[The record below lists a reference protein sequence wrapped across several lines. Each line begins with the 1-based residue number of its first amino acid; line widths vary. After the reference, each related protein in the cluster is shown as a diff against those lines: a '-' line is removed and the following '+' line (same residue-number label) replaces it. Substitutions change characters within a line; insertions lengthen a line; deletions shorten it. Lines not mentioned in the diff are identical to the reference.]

1 MFVWAFFIKKKFES
15 LCLPFFLHQTAFF
28 FLHSKVINAGSN
40 SNITR
45 LYPSTMTYQRISS
58 RQSLTRRMRC
68 LLLAAWLLLPLVASQ
83 DEKTLL
89 VKFYD
94 STGGDDWTTNTNW
107 NSKERICSWFGVIC
121 EGGDTETSG
130 VVQIILKENNLNGAI
145 PPDLWRL
152 PKLTRLSVGKNS
164 ISSAGFEGLDTD
176 DPQSSPRSPIE
187 QLEISENHLT
197 EITGIGHAHSTLKAF
212 NINKNQIDSA
222 LPVEF
227 YDLTN
232 LETMYIAFN
241 QITGTLPALIGKLSR
256 LTELYAFDNAMTGSI
271 PSEIGLLGIC
281 QILGL
286 GHNAFTGSLPT
297 EINEMVNI
305 RDLSIHHATGDKAG
319 VGLSG
324 PVPTFGDMPFLK
336 LLFLD
341 GNSLSGTIPSDFLRH
356 NKYTNAQVSVGLARN
371 NLTGIVPKSLERFE
385 SLTIYLVGNRIDEI
399 PPELCDLGGWMGGGV
414 EEYNCDA
421 ILCGKNTYSEQGR
434 SVNDDDI
441 CQSCNDDYQ
450 YLGATTCSTAPS
462 QREPWRILAGFYLA
476 LTGDKWEVKDGWEII
491 ETFNEN
497 GLPEN
502 SDVEVDVCNGWYG
515 VICDGGEITEI
526 SLPQNGLFG
535 TIPDSIFALPSLQVF
550 DISGNNV
557 QITDFKA
564 ATEAKNLTS
573 LVLSNV
579 KVQKLEGIGGIEG
592 LRLLYLD
599 GLDTK
604 GPLPDELFDLT
615 NLRILHLQHG
625 SFSGPLPSGVGQLSN
640 LELWVYYLF

>member
-1 MFVWAFFIKKKFES
+1 
-15 LCLPFFLHQTAFF
+15 
-28 FLHSKVINAGSN
+28 
-40 SNITR
+40 
-45 LYPSTMTYQRISS
+45 MTHQRISS
-58 RQSLTRRMRC
+58 RQSLTRRMRF
-68 LLLAAWLLLPLVASQ
+68 LQLAAWLLPLVASQ
-83 DEKTLL
+83 DEKALL

-94 STGGDDWTTNTNW
+94 STGGGDWTTNTNW
-107 NSKERICSWFGVIC
+107 KSTENICSWFGVIC
-121 EGGDTETSG
+121 EEGGTANSG
-130 VVQIILKENNLNGAI
+130 VVQIILNENNLNGAI

-152 PKLTRLSVGKNS
+152 PKLIRLSVRKNS

-176 DPQSSPRSPIE
+176 DPQSSPRSPIN
-187 QLEISENHLT
+187 QLGFSENYLT
-197 EITGIGHAHSTLKAF
+197 EITGIGHAKETLKDF
-212 NINKNQIDSA
+212 NINKNQIGA
-222 LPVEF
+222 LPIEF

-241 QITGTLPALIGKLSR
+241 QITGTLPGLIGKLAK

-271 PSEIGLLGIC
+271 PSEIGLLGRC

-286 GHNAFTGSLPT
+286 GNNAFTGILPT
-297 EINEMVNI
+297 EINQMVNI
-305 RDLSIHHATGDKAG
+305 RDLSIHHVTGDKGG

-324 PVPTFGDMPFLK
+324 PVPTFGDMPFLA

-356 NKYTNAQVSVGLARN
+356 NNNTNVPISVGLANN
-371 NLTGIVPKSLERFE
+371 NLTGAVPKSLERFE
-385 SLTIYLVGNRIDEI
+385 SLSIDLVGNRIDEI
-399 PPELCDLGGWMGGGV
+399 PPELCELGGWMGGAV

-421 ILCGKNTYSEQGR
+421 ILCGKNTYSEHGR
-434 SVNDDDI
+434 AVNDDDV
-441 CQSCNDDYQ
+441 CQSCFDDNP

-462 QREPWRILAGFYLA
+462 EREPWRILAGFYLA

-491 ETFNEN
+491 ETFSET
-497 GLPEN
+497 GFFEK
-502 SDVEVDVCNGWYG
+502 SDVKLDVCDGWYG

-526 SLPQNGLFG
+526 SLPRNDLFG
-535 TIPDSIFALPSLQVF
+535 TVPDSIFALPSLQIF

-564 ATEAKNLTS
+564 ATEASNLTA
-573 LVLSNV
+573 LVMSNV
-579 KVQKLEGIGGIEG
+579 KVQKLDGIGDIVG

-599 GLDTK
+599 GLDIE

-615 NLRILHLQHG
+615 DLRILHLQHG

-640 LELWVYYLF
+640 LELCVYLF